1 MTSVRLH
8 VPDEPV
14 ARAAEWRDALRRGVP
29 VDDVVLGWDGVAE
42 WFWSRWRSLERHG
55 VDHGAF
61 VEIGRGHARELALW
75 LRGER
80 PYRAAA
86 ASFAGRLERRVP
98 QAALGVPTPTSPR
111 RVLARAG

>member
-14 ARAAEWRDALRRGVP
+14 SGAVEWRDALRRGLP
-29 VDDVVLGWDGVAE
+29 IDDVVLGPDGVAE

-55 VDHGAF
+55 IDHGAF

-98 QAALGVPTPTSPR
+98 LVAHQEPTPATPR